1 MCIISDFFFYFIIF
15 FRMKLNPKEVK
26 KWIRWYQNM
35 RRKITKK
42 KLIIFGALFF
52 GWLLYTCLHKWKIL
66 CSNSNIQSTIG
77 MYLFF
82 LISTY
87 VVCLHNQLFVYN
99 FQILCVSIL
108 PMEKPMEICVDHFVS
123 QIALFLKIVRLFM

>member
-1 MCIISDFFFYFIIF
+1 MHNFRFFLFYHF

-82 LISTY
+82 LISMW
-87 VVCLHNQLFVYN
+87 FVYRISCLFTI

-108 PMEKPMEICVDHFVS
+108 PMEKPMEIYVDHFVS